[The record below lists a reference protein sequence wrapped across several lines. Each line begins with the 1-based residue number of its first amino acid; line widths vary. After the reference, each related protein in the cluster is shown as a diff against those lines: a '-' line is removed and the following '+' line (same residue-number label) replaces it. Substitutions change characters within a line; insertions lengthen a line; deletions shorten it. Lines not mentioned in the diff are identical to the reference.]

1 MDFELHDTAEM
12 AAFRKEVK
20 ETFSQ
25 IIPKEL
31 VVSPYDEDVND
42 EQEQMRRKIGLEL
55 GSRGWLRPMWPKQY
69 GGGGLSIDHAIVLEQ
84 EIDKYEI
91 TIPPYSDSGAGL
103 GGPAIMVWANEEQK
117 QAFLPKMAMG
127 EWASWQLLTEPHG
140 GSDLASTKTTAIKD
154 GDEYVLNGTKT
165 FVGTTDT
172 KPDWLWTITL
182 SDPKGPRHQNLSW
195 FVIPAGLPGI
205 MIQPLDLLNGSGGAK
220 CSVFFEDVRV
230 PAFNLIGGENNGWK
244 VAATHLE
251 LEHGGGGTVRGS
263 RQVERFLE
271 YCKTTA
277 FNGQAITS
285 DPDVRDALAEIMT
298 DDDVSTLF
306 GLRNFWMSHS
316 KRRMSYEGSQSS
328 FFRKMGGLRKSRLM
342 QQVLGYL
349 AVTSDKELAPGEGW
363 VDSFMKTSIISVH
376 PGGTQDVQR
385 VIMARRMGIGRT
397 AKEEAGQMPD

>member
-31 VVSPYDEDVND
+31 IVSPYDEDITP

-55 GSRGWLRPMWPKQY
+55 GAKGWLRPMWPKQY

-117 QAFLPKMAMG
+117 QTFLPKMATG

-140 GSDLASTKTTAIKD
+140 GSDLASTKTTAIRD

-195 FVIPAGLPGI
+195 FVIPADLPGI

-220 CSVFFEDVRV
+220 CSVFFEDTRV

-251 LEHGGGGTVRGS
+251 LEHGGGGTVRGT

-271 YCKTTA
+271 YCKTTS

-285 DPDVRDALAEIMT
+285 DPDVRDALADIIT
-298 DDDVSTLF
+298 DDGTATLF
-306 GLRNFWMSHS
+306 GLRNFWMSNS

>member
-31 VVSPYDEDVND
+31 TVSPYDEDVTP
-42 EQEQMRRKIGLEL
+42 EQEQIRRKIGLEL

-117 QAFLPKMAMG
+117 QTFLPKMATG

-172 KPDWLWTITL
+172 TPDWLWTITL

-195 FVIPAGLPGI
+195 FVIPANLPGI
-205 MIQPLDLLNGSGGAK
+205 MIQPLELLNGGGGHK

-251 LEHGGGGTVRGS
+251 LEHGGGGSVGVNRPM
-263 RQVERFLE
+263 QRFLE
-271 YCKTTA
+271 YCKTATY
-277 FNGQAITS
+277 NGQPICN
-285 DPDVRDALAEIMT
+285 DPDVREILADIIIEEDT
-298 DDDVSTLF
+298 SRLF

-316 KRRMSYEGSQSS
+316 RTKMSYEGSQSS
-328 FFRKMGGLRKSRLM
+328 YWRKMGGLRKIRLM
-342 QQVLGYL
+342 QQILGYF
-349 AVTSDKELAPGEGW
+349 AIVNDRDWAAASGW
-363 VDSFMKTSIISVH
+363 VELTMRSSIVAVH
-376 PGGTQDVQR
+376 PGGTQDIQR

-397 AKEEAGQMPD
+397 VREEAGQIPD

>member
-1 MDFELHDTAEM
+1 MDFEMHDTAEM

-20 ETFSQ
+20 ETFEH

-31 VVSPYDEDVND
+31 VVSPYDEDVTL
-42 EQEQMRRKIGLEL
+42 EQEAIRRKIGLEL

-69 GGGGLSIDHAIVLEQ
+69 GGGGLNIDQAIVIEQ

-91 TIPPYSDSGAGL
+91 SNPPYSDSGAGL

-117 QAFLPKMAMG
+117 QTFLPKMATG

-165 FVGTTDT
+165 FVGSTDT
-172 KPDWLWTITL
+172 APDWLWTITMT
-182 SDPKGPRHQNLSW
+182 DPQGPRHQNLSW
-195 FVIPAGLPGI
+195 FVIPAELPGI
-205 MIQPLDLLNGSGGAK
+205 VIQPIDLLNGGGGHK

-244 VAATHLE
+244 VASTHLE
-251 LEHGGGGTVRGS
+251 LEHGGGGTVRGN
-263 RQVERFLE
+263 RQVERFLD
-271 YCKTTA
+271 YIKDA
-277 FNGQAITS
+277 SFDGQSIAS
-285 DPDVRDALAEIMT
+285 DPDVRDLLA
-298 DDDVSTLF
+298 DVMAEEDISRLF
-306 GLRNFWMSHS
+306 GIRNFWMSNS
-316 KRRMSYEGSQSS
+316 KKKMSYEGSQSS
-328 FFRKMGGLRKSRLM
+328 YFRKMGGLRKSRLM
-342 QQVLGYL
+342 QGAIGYY
-349 AVTSDKELAPGEGW
+349 AIMSDKQLAPANGW

-376 PGGTQDVQR
+376 PGGTQDIQR

-397 AKEEAGQMPD
+397 VQEAAGQLPD